1 MVAAVL
7 RRLLFNFIMRPRVPF
22 NGSNYPVFPEGS
34 QPGVLQRV
42 SSAAGMVISSF
53 SVYFQILL
61 MSFHSSQ
68 NTVPLEKLH
77 CLHSHAIFVTKMLS
91 LT

>member
-1 MVAAVL
+1 MVAAVV
-7 RRLLFNFIMRPRVPF
+7 RRLLLNFIMRPRVPF

-42 SSAAGMVISSF
+42 SSAAGTVISPF

-61 MSFHSSQ
+61 MLLPSSQ
-68 NTVPLEKLH
+68 T
-77 CLHSHAIFVTKMLS
+77 TLS
-91 LT
+91 